1 MQDTGFKV
9 PEADVAVLLEA
20 YETVKYVGIM
30 TYFNVGTFLT
40 IGAPSPAINSSF
52 PCIRLS
58 SIKRHKSD
66 STFLQPRDNEI
77 SNH

>member
-1 MQDTGFKV
+1 MQVTGFKV

-40 IGAPSPAINSSF
+40 IGDPN
-52 PCIRLS
+52 
-58 SIKRHKSD
+58 K
-66 STFLQPRDNEI
+66 
-77 SNH
+77 